1 MKISETLKTK
11 KAEETFSALILVAL
25 MILWMLGPVT
35 MLVGSAIG
43 LTAYAILFRER
54 LRARGWLKFV
64 ISVAA
69 AAIFGAVIAFAMSR

>member
-43 LTAYAILFRER
+43 LAAYAILFRER
-54 LRARGWLKFV
+54 LSARGWLKFV
-64 ISVAA
+64 IPVAA
-69 AAIFGAVIAFAMSR
+69 AAIFGAVIAFAMSL